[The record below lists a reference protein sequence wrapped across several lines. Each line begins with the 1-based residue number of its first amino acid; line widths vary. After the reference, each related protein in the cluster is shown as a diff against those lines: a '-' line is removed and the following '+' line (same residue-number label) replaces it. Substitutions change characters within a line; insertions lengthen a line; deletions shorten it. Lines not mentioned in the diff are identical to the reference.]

1 MDIRPAVGAA
11 LAPLLA
17 LLVGAACFT
26 LVLLS
31 ALGANYPLWLVAPAL
46 LAAMVLLPLAGMG
59 FVYSIVGAS
68 VVIDATKQSATWQQ
82 GLLGLGVGTREL
94 VPFAKIALFEVVEV
108 ARAGVDAE
116 EHAREPLLQWDLV
129 LVKSSERRLNVATVA
144 VLRPAGPEAYRRIA
158 GVALAIGKLTGAEVR
173 LPPATEGLHGQRHA
187 TGG

>member
-31 ALGANYPLWLVAPAL
+31 ARGANYPLWLVAPAL

-108 ARAGVDAE
+108 ARAGGATQLHIDCRYPSPPIPRRAPP
-116 EHAREPLLQWDLV
+116 RSR
-129 LVKSSERRLNVATVA
+129 SSESS
-144 VLRPAGPEAYRRIA
+144 I
-158 GVALAIGKLTGAEVR
+158 
-173 LPPATEGLHGQRHA
+173 PPVPGNRNSPG
-187 TGG
+187 